1 MKLFFITVYLLVRVY
16 GKIKIVLLLIEG
28 VIYHQ
33 SIENWLEVNCM
44 TRKIALIT
52 GGGDCPGINAFLA
65 SAVRRGNREYNT
77 EFIGVKNAFA
87 GLAADDPEKYL
98 LPLKSEDVVGLENRS
113 STILE
118 SSRFNPFTDE
128 NMAKGYP
135 QKILNNLDRLGV
147 EGILGTGGNDT
158 ILCAQKIEKMGFPT
172 VMAPKSIDNDVSGT
186 DVMLGFRTAIYFG
199 AQAARSTAD
208 SARAHRRISVVE
220 VMGRQA
226 GWLALDIGIASGANL
241 ITIPERPVHL
251 DEYCAEVKR
260 ICRDHCCANLVVAEG
275 TSISYN
281 DPVIV
286 RARKESDVVR
296 SLLEEAPELD
306 AFGNPKLGGISQI
319 LRRVLKIELGLEKIE
334 EVRSTDLGFTLR
346 GLAPLADD
354 IILGIRFGIKAT
366 DILLGEQRSGVMVGI
381 RGLEIEDVPY
391 TQALKPKTVNRPD
404 RELEAMGVFIS
415 STHRS
420 PL

>member
-1 MKLFFITVYLLVRVY
+1 M
-16 GKIKIVLLLIEG
+16 
-28 VIYHQ
+28 
-33 SIENWLEVNCM
+33 SP
-44 TRKIALIT
+44 KIALIT

-65 SAVRRGNREYNT
+65 SAVRRGNSEYNA

-87 GLAADDPEKYL
+87 GLAADDPEQYL
-98 LPLKSEDVVGLENRS
+98 LPLKTEDVIGLENRS

-118 SSRFNPFTDE
+118 SSRFNPFTGE
-128 NMAKGYP
+128 NIAKGYP
-135 QKILNNLDRLGV
+135 QKILDNLDRLGV
-147 EGILGTGGNDT
+147 DGILGTGGNDT
-158 ILCAQKIEKMGFPT
+158 ILCVGNFEKMGFPT

-226 GWLALDIGIASGANL
+226 GWLALEIGVASGACL
-241 ITIPERPVHL
+241 ITIPERPVDL
-251 DEYCAEVKR
+251 AEYCAEVKR
-260 ICRDHCCANLVVAEG
+260 IYRKHSCANLVVAEG
-275 TSISYN
+275 TSISYY

-296 SLLEEAPELD
+296 ALLEEAPELD

-366 DILLGEQRSGVMVGI
+366 DIILGENRSGTMVGI
-381 RGLEIEDVPY
+381 NGLEINDVPY
-391 TQALKPKTVNRPD
+391 EQALKPKTVNRPD
-404 RELEAMGVFIS
+404 KELEALGVFIS
-415 STHRS
+415 SAYRNS
-420 PL
+420 GQ

>member
-1 MKLFFITVYLLVRVY
+1 L
-16 GKIKIVLLLIEG
+16 
-28 VIYHQ
+28 
-33 SIENWLEVNCM
+33 

-65 SAVRRGNREYNT
+65 STVRRGNSAYNA
-77 EFIGVKNAFA
+77 EFVGVKNAFG
-87 GLAADDPEKYL
+87 GLAADDPEQYL
-98 LPLKSEDVVGLENRS
+98 LPLKTEDVIGLENQS

-118 SSRFNPFTDE
+118 SSRFNPFTDA
-128 NMAKGYP
+128 NIARGYP

-158 ILCAQKIEKMGFPT
+158 ILCAQHLANMDFPI

-208 SARAHRRISVVE
+208 SARAHRRISLVE
-220 VMGRQA
+220 VMGRHA
-226 GWLALDIGIASGANL
+226 GWLALEIGVASGADL
-241 ITIPERPVHL
+241 ITIPERPVDL
-251 DEYCAEVKR
+251 AEYCAEVKR
-260 ICRDHCCANLVVAEG
+260 IYRKYSCANLVVAEG

-286 RARKESDVVR
+286 RAKKESEVVR

-319 LRRVLKIELGLEKIE
+319 LRRILKIELGLEKIE

-346 GLAPLADD
+346 GLTPLADD
-354 IILGIRFGIKAT
+354 IILGIRFGIKAA
-366 DILLGEQRSGVMVGI
+366 DILLGEERSGVMVGI
-381 RGLEIEDVPY
+381 HGLEIKDVPFE
-391 TQALKPKTVNRPD
+391 QALKPKIVNRPD
-404 RELEAMGVFIS
+404 KELEALGVFIS
-415 STHRS
+415 SAYRS
-420 PL
+420 S